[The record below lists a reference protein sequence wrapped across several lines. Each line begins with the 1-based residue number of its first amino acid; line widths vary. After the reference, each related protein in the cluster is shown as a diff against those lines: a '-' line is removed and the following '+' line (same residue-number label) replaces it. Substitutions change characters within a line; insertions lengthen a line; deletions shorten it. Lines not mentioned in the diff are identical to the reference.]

1 LRRLS
6 SGGSKSFL
14 VISLLVIFWALAVA
28 SRLLWNGDVYGL
40 DFRTYHPDGVCY
52 SKFAFDFAGESER
65 GIKEINETYQRIG
78 SPSGGLPSSTDE
90 ARLSC
95 TGIGLEARVLYPLLS
110 APFVKIFGL
119 PGMLVIPALSWLWT
133 ILVPV
138 GLLVRRGQY
147 LGPAIAG
154 GLAIA
159 SVTVSRWGVAN
170 IVDPL
175 LMALVASTL
184 LFLPIFR
191 PPRKWDI
198 LGLALLAVAGALTRQ
213 SFPIWIAIALGP
225 WIAWL
230 LMKRN
235 RTEHSTLRNNPWNL
249 PLLVLTGTSLVS
261 WRIVDSIFG
270 AQNSSSVINSWL
282 GKVTSAFNSAAPEVL
297 QQIPSAGILRD
308 ISATS
313 EPLTEIATETPDNTL
328 NLLNQLWQATSHS
341 LSLAFE
347 VIYTE
352 FGQLFVL
359 DRALVILLVLAIVGA
374 WRLRAHD
381 YSYMFPAVFLVTL
394 ALGAVNSTVGINFRF
409 QLSTIPFAI
418 LMAAIA
424 IGRRVEKLKETE
436 SENFFK

>member
-1 LRRLS
+1 LKS
-6 SGGSKSFL
+6 ISPSTSKAVL
-14 VISLLVIFWALAVA
+14 VVSLLVIFWAIAVA

-40 DFRTYHPDGVCY
+40 DFRNYHPDGVCY
-52 SKFAFDFAGESER
+52 SQFAFDFAGESER
-65 GIKEINETYQRIG
+65 GLKEIFETYQRIG
-78 SPSGGLPSSTDE
+78 SSSGGLPSSTD
-90 ARLSC
+90 AAALSC

-110 APFVKIFGL
+110 VPFVKILGL
-119 PGMLVIPALSWLWT
+119 PGMLVIPALSWLLT

-159 SVTVSRWGVAN
+159 SVTLSRWGVAN

-191 PPRKWDI
+191 PPRRWDF

-230 LMKRN
+230 LMRRN
-235 RTEHSTLRNNPWNL
+235 SSGISARGNNPWTW
-249 PLLVLTGTSLVS
+249 PLLVLTGVSLAS
-261 WRIVDSIFG
+261 WRIIESSFG
-270 AQNSSSVINSWL
+270 AQNSSFVINDWL
-282 GKVTSAFNSAAPEVL
+282 GKVTGSAIIASE
-297 QQIPSAGILRD
+297 
-308 ISATS
+308 TS
-313 EPLTEIATETPDNTL
+313 SNTV
-328 NLLNQLWQATSHS
+328 NFPNQLREATLHS
-341 LSLAFE
+341 LSSAYE
-347 VIYTE
+347 VLYTE

-359 DRALVILLVLAIVGA
+359 DRALVILLALAIFGA
-374 WRLRAHD
+374 WHFRARD
-381 YSYMFPAVFLVTL
+381 FAYMFPAMFLVTL
-394 ALGAVNSTVGINFRF
+394 ALGAVNSTVGVNFRF

-418 LMAAIA
+418 LMAALA
-424 IGRRVEKLKETE
+424 INRLPEKQKETE
-436 SENFFK
+436 SENSLK